1 VSALACSLACFAA
14 ASRLAYALAR
24 DAFPRSPVSRLSR
37 NDVPARALLGV
48 MVVGLLV
55 AIFYRFAA
63 SPDAKDPYFLYFYA
77 ATAGTIALL
86 VAYAMV
92 TLGAMRFLW
101 TSGKARVPLYE
112 IIVPI
117 GALAVIGYV
126 IYRQMDPDGKG
137 PSSLWNTSLGLIV
150 PAVGIF
156 GALLLPGFASNF
168 GRHLR
173 EEEALGTPVPASG
186 D

>member
-1 VSALACSLACFAA
+1 MASSQRDEPGVRMRRELNVWEAIGISVALMAPSFAINANPQGMVGAVGRSVPLGFLLATI
-14 ASRLAYALAR
+14 
-24 DAFPRSPVSRLSR
+24 
-37 NDVPARALLGV
+37 GV
-48 MVVGLLV
+48 VL
-55 AIFYRFAA
+55 I
-63 SPDAKDPYFLYFYA
+63 
-77 ATAGTIALL
+77 
-86 VAYAMV
+86 
-92 TLGAMRFLW
+92 GAMRFLW
-101 TSGKARVPLYE
+101 ASGKARVPLYE

-137 PSSLWNTSLGLIV
+137 ASSLWNTSLGLIV

-173 EEEALGTPVPASG
+173 EEEGLASAVPASG